1 VVEIPCYPKD
11 DLKAFL
17 DEEIYPSILI
27 KKSGKDSI
35 RFRDRKLERPVSVF
49 NIKGRVTDLRGNP
62 KNGLYVMAYKGKP
75 SHMFK
80 MLYVRTMPDYLVK
93 TDEKGH
99 YTINAAEK
107 GTYYMVARE
116 RIGEAPAKGEYYGL
130 YENNA
135 DHSVVPAEDPVNGI
149 DIVVSRV
156 MAEGESQESGV
167 KSHDPR
173 HRHAVKIE
181 NRLYNKDTVIKRDTE
196 WSGYIIISGTMHV
209 ARGATLTVKPGTVV
223 MFKKIDRNRDGVGDG
238 KIKVS
243 GRLIARGTADNMIRF
258 TSAEEKPNKMDWSY
272 LLFFVSGD
280 DNIINYCA
288 FEYAFTGVQVHFSK
302 ALISDS
308 VFTNNHE
315 GVRFGRTELRIEH
328 NNIFD
333 NTYGIRYTRLEGP
346 VKIIYNDIRN
356 NDVGIFHVPS
366 NQNIVDFSA
375 TFTEKKIFHP
385 HQPVVR
391 YNNIS
396 YNDEYN
402 FRLGE
407 RQGYNILLKDN
418 WWGSIKDK
426 DILNAI
432 YDEKN
437 DSALGN
443 VVYKPPLAIPVED
456 AGARGN

>member
-1 VVEIPCYPKD
+1 
-11 DLKAFL
+11 
-17 DEEIYPSILI
+17 
-27 KKSGKDSI
+27 
-35 RFRDRKLERPVSVF
+35 
-49 NIKGRVTDLRGNP
+49 
-62 KNGLYVMAYKGKP
+62 
-75 SHMFK
+75 
-80 MLYVRTMPDYLVK
+80 VK
-93 TDEKGH
+93 
-99 YTINAAEK
+99 
-107 GTYYMVARE
+107 V
-116 RIGEAPAKGEYYGL
+116 
-130 YENNA
+130 
-135 DHSVVPAEDPVNGI
+135 
-149 DIVVSRV
+149 
-156 MAEGESQESGV
+156 
-167 KSHDPR
+167 
-173 HRHAVKIE
+173 E
-181 NRLYNKDTVIKRDTE
+181 NRSYNKDTVIKRDTE
-196 WSGYIIISGTMHV
+196 WSGYIIINGTVHV
-209 ARGATLTVKPGTVV
+209 ARGAALTVKPGTVV

-243 GRLIARGTADNMIRF
+243 GRLIARGAADNMIRF
-258 TSAEEKPNKMDWSY
+258 TSAEENPNKMDWSY

-302 ALISDS
+302 AFISDS

-328 NNIFD
+328 NNVFD

-346 VKIIYNDIRN
+346 VEIIYNDIRN

-366 NQNIVDFSA
+366 NQNIVNFSE
-375 TFTEKKIFHP
+375 TFTEKGVFHP

-396 YNDEYN
+396 YNEEYN

-407 RQGYNILLKDN
+407 RQGYDILLKDN

-426 DILNAI
+426 DILDAI

-437 DSALGN
+437 DSALGS
-443 VVYKPPLAIPVED
+443 VVYKPYLTIPVED